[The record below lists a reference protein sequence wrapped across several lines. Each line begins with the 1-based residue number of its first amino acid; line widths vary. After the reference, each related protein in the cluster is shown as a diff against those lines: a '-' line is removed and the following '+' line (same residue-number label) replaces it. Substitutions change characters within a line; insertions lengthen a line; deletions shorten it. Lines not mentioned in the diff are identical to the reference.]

1 METVCADAKLW
12 AASALR
18 VYMIT
23 GAPGVGKSEFTI
35 WLAAQL
41 DLPVY
46 RLCLTSPRLT
56 DDRLA
61 QLLSQ
66 SAVTHNSMLVQVDE
80 FQEAVRH
87 WVQSKTSTGDTSAGV
102 TPGGFCEVL
111 QGSTAMGRGV
121 IVLTGT
127 CEIVDPQVMRR
138 LSAVFR
144 RIHLS
149 AHLSWMSVED
159 VARFFNQFLL
169 RFVPSCPANDWKHW
183 ERGRPMGGSQT
194 DICRYGETVLHAP
207 DHASELH
214 GTGQL
219 CAIRPTRFERVPGS
233 FGEYERFV
241 HSFAT

>member
-1 METVCADAKLW
+1 MPLQESSTNWVPNWARDRVKPVKNTSGTGHSFFLERSTLEKVCADAKLW

-35 WLAAQL
+35 WLAAQF

-46 RLCLTSPRLT
+46 RLCLTNPRLT

-87 WVQSKTSTGDTSAGV
+87 WMQSKTSTGDSSAGV

-127 CEIVDPQVMRR
+127 CEIVDEQVMRR
-138 LSAVFR
+138 LPAAF
-144 RIHLS
+144 S
-149 AHLSWMSVED
+149 AHSSIGPLELD
-159 VARFFNQFLL
+159 V
-169 RFVPSCPANDWKHW
+169 
-183 ERGRPMGGSQT
+183 RGRRGP
-194 DICRYGETVLHAP
+194 VLQSVSLAFCTKL
-207 DHASELH
+207 SS
-214 GTGQL
+214 
-219 CAIRPTRFERVPGS
+219 ERVETLGACVL
-233 FGEYERFV
+233 R
-241 HSFAT
+241 